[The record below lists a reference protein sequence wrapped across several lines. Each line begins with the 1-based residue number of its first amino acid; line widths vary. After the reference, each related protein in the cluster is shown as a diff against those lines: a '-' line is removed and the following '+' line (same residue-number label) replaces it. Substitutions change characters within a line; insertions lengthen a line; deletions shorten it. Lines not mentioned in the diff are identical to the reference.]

1 MCAQSELDLGGTS
14 SKEPQ
19 GEDQGLIATEGET
32 LGLIARNYLACIK
45 PSSRQEFDDFVRY
58 MEKMRLVIT
67 GVSVGSVIITVV
79 CTSLEILER
88 LWEDY
93 KTGHLNEVA
102 QKFLITADVIKEF
115 GEVKVTVT
123 ISEEDYKAGR
133 AYFLQFSGKP

>member
-1 MCAQSELDLGGTS
+1 M
-14 SKEPQ
+14 K
-19 GEDQGLIATEGET
+19 
-32 LGLIARNYLACIK
+32 R
-45 PSSRQEFDDFVRY
+45 
-58 MEKMRLVIT
+58 MRLLIT
-67 GVSVGSVIITVV
+67 GVDVGSVIITVV
-79 CTSLEILER
+79 CTSLEILEG

-133 AYFLQFSGKP
+133 AYFLQFSGKF